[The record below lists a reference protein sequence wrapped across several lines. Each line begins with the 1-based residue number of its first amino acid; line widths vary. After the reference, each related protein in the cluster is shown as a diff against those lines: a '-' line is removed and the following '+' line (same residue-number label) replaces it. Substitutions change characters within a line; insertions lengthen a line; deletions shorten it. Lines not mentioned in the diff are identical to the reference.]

1 MTICLWLSA
10 PDPSTGYNK
19 ALTERHGGTGLWFVR
34 SQTFDDCRAGPNS
47 FVWVHGFP
55 GCGKTILSSTTIEE
69 ILKLYPSPTVAV
81 LYCSLT
87 LMTLKNSGTTKCYAR
102 SSGSSS
108 CSVEGSLKH
117 LYHCTLT
124 TGILCPLIGGYLG
137 LNERFDGPG
146 NHCSHGPERI
156 FDFIC

>member
-1 MTICLWLSA
+1 MR
-10 PDPSTGYNK
+10 PQFYNK

-34 SQTFDDCRAGPNS
+34 SQTFDDWSTRPNS
-47 FVWVHGFP
+47 FVWLHGFP

-87 LMTLKNSGTTKCYAR
+87 LMTLKNNGTTKCYAR

-108 CSVEGSLKH
+108 CWVPQAPLSL
-117 LYHCTLT
+117 YSYY
-124 TGILCPLIGGYLG
+124 GNFMPLIGGYLG
-137 LNERFDGPG
+137 LNDPFDEPS